1 MNKDIAVIGIG
12 MDGDKTLTAEAREA
26 IESAELIIGARRM
39 VKPFERLNRQIFI
52 SYDPKEIAEHIKAS
66 DCQKI
71 AVLMSGDCG
80 FYSGTE
86 KLLPLVGD
94 CRVISGISSPVYF
107 FDRIGIP
114 WQDCKFV
121 SLHGAEANIV
131 RNVCSN
137 EKVFFLLGGK
147 VTVSEICRRLCE
159 CSLKDAEV
167 YIGEDLAAENE
178 KISSGRAADFT
189 EYENA
194 NLCVMVVINH
204 NYERST
210 PMGIS
215 DDSFIRGK
223 IPMTKSEVR
232 AVCISKLAAERDSI
246 CWDIGCGTGSV
257 TVEMALQCTDG
268 RVYAVDKSPEA
279 AELTRQNAIKFGC
292 DNISVFC
299 GQAEEEAVS
308 FPAPQSVFIGGSGG
322 KLSEIMN
329 IALSKNPYANI
340 VITAV
345 TLETLNRAVE
355 IFTKA
360 DIPCEISQ
368 IAVTRTRK
376 VGSSTM
382 LSAENPIFIISGA
395 RQI

>member
-12 MDGDKTLTAEAREA
+12 MDGDKTLTAEAKEA

-39 VKPFERLNRQIFI
+39 VKPFERLNRQMFI
-52 SYDPKEIAEHIKAS
+52 SYDPKEIADHIRAS
-66 DCQKI
+66 ECQKI

-86 KLLPLVGD
+86 KLLPLIGD

-121 SLHGAEANIV
+121 SLHGAEANII

-147 VTVSEICRRLCE
+147 VTVSEICQRLCE
-159 CSLKDAEV
+159 YGLKDTDV
-167 YIGEDLAAENE
+167 YIGEDLAAEKE
-178 KISSGRAADFT
+178 KISSGRTADFA

-194 NLCVMVVINH
+194 NLCVMVVINR

-215 DDSFIRGK
+215 DDCFIRGK

-232 AVCISKLAAERDSI
+232 AVCISKLAAERDGI

-299 GQAEEEAVS
+299 GQAEEEALS

-322 KLSEIMN
+322 KLSEIME

-355 IFTKA
+355 FFDKA
-360 DIPCEISQ
+360 DIPCETSQ

-382 LSAENPIFIISGA
+382 LNAENPIFIISGA